1 MKKILLT
8 VAIATSFLFAAAGAE
23 ANEPDPTDD
32 GNIIVECVGAGGPTI
47 LGGPVPGEASYAA
60 SVPRHPLGPMS
71 CGLKQHGRLF

>member
-1 MKKILLT
+1 MKRLLLT
-8 VAIATSFLFAAAGAE
+8 ATIAVSVAFGAVGAK

-47 LGGPVPGEASYAA
+47 LGGPAPGEASYVA

-71 CGLKQHGRLF
+71 CGPKQHGRLF